1 MNKILINKKIK
12 DRKITK
18 KFIKEAVSLILKNLN
33 LDNVEISI
41 SLVDDETMRNL
52 NREWRGKD
60 KTTDVL
66 SFPMEDEFGISKYRL
81 LGDVIISLPFAEKQ
95 AKEIGYTIEEEIIR
109 LLTHGIL
116 HLLGYDHETSEE
128 DAKIMFDLQD
138 KIFEKVVSVCR
149 VSMKSLNK

>member
-1 MNKILINKKIK
+1 MNKILINKEIK

-18 KFIKEAVSLILKNLN
+18 KFIKEAVFLILQNLN

-81 LGDVIISLPFAEKQ
+81 LGDVIISLPYAEKQ

-149 VSMKSLNK
+149 VPMKS